1 MANIPGKAMNDIASR
16 RVFAPYFKARWQN
29 MQNIISE
36 IFYAMVPPSFL
47 NYYNAYIKQWNQWAT
62 GFVPMLHTKDF
73 FSTGMGYTV
82 CDIFA
87 TECTSGGQRYESK
100 NKELQAFITSW
111 ADKNTNKLYPEMFFW
126 TCALGNCL
134 LKVTPVKGEMTVDV
148 VPINRV
154 FFQEGRRGISYAEIL
169 NRFVSGGAGGTFY
182 ARETRVLMNGKPY
195 YKVDLSDRTEN
206 TALTPIWNT
215 SFSRKVPEEI
225 ESQWIET
232 YGEILPS
239 VWYELPECLT
249 SLGLYNVRNK
259 GVAVALSGMP
269 GYSDS
274 VLHTALDIL
283 YSIDYNYTQAQID
296 QYFGRTRVGIPPQLW
311 KTGEKHIVDGQNL
324 VEVMDAPLKDDFF
337 LEVPG
342 DNSVDG
348 KQMQPLFIQPD
359 LRGEIRKYIRDADLE
374 ILASKVGLSSA
385 TLANHL
391 SYNHTKTATQV
402 RDEED
407 TTEKSVNRKRDLA
420 SVAINEMLKDV
431 AQYYGYVDDIT
442 IIWNRSVN
450 NTSAEND
457 ELRKD
462 LAAGVLPLREYLKR
476 RWQELDDDAIE
487 RWEEKIKE
495 ERAELNAE
503 KQASV
508 FGGLD
513 NIGL

>member
-1 MANIPGKAMNDIASR
+1 MANNAGIKAVNDTPSR

-36 IFYAMVPPSFL
+36 IFYAMVPASFL
-47 NYYNAYIKQWNQWAT
+47 NYYNAYIKQWGQWAT

-100 NKELQAFITSW
+100 NKELQAFITDW
-111 ADKNTNKLYPEMFFW
+111 ADRNADRLYPEMYFW
-126 TCALGNCL
+126 ACALGNCI
-134 LKVTPVKGEMTVDV
+134 LKATPVKGEIIVDV

-154 FFQEGRRGISYAEIL
+154 FFQEGRRGISYAQIL
-169 NRFVSGGAGGTFY
+169 NRFVSGGAGGSFY
-182 ARETRVLMNGKPY
+182 ARETRTLMEGKPY

-215 SFSRKVPEEI
+215 NFSSQIPDEI
-225 ESQWIET
+225 KTQWIEN
-232 YGEILPS
+232 YGDIVPG
-239 VWYELPECLT
+239 VWYELPECFT
-249 SLGLYNVRNK
+249 SLGLYNVKNK

-283 YSIDYNYTQAQID
+283 YSIDYNYTQGQID
-296 QYFGRTRVGIPPQLW
+296 QYFGRTRVGVPPRMW
-311 KTGEKHIVDGQNL
+311 NAGEKHIVDGQNL
-324 VEVMDAPLKDDFF
+324 FEIMDAPLKDDFF

-348 KQMQPLFIQPD
+348 KAIQPLFLQPD
-359 LRGEIRKYIRDADLE
+359 LRGEARKYIRDADLE

-391 SYNHTKTATQV
+391 SYNSTKTATQV
-402 RDEED
+402 REEED
-407 TTEKSVNRKRDLA
+407 TTEKSVNRKRALA

-431 AQYYGYVDDIT
+431 AQYYGYFDDVK

-450 NTSAEND
+450 NTSAENE
-457 ELRKD
+457 ELRRD
-462 LAAGVLPLREYLKR
+462 LAAGVLPLDEYIKR
-476 RWQELDDDAIE
+476 RWQELDEDTVN
-487 RWEEKIKE
+487 RWVEKIKE
-495 ERAELNAE
+495 ERKE
-503 KQASV
+503 KEASP
-508 FGGLD
+508 FNGISD
-513 NIGL
+513 IGL